1 MREEDK
7 TMKLLTEIKKEHDL
21 VRYTTMG
28 CPVRTAHLVHEGAVY
43 VIMASA
49 AAPRMPASF

>member
-1 MREEDK
+1 
-7 TMKLLTEIKKEHDL
+7 MKLLTEIKKEHDL